1 MAKQKG
7 FILYEG
13 ASELDNAPIVVI
25 ATMSTNNRK
34 TGKMVQ
40 VWILRSDIDPI
51 EAFKSKADYSI
62 CGNCPQRW
70 SLGGACYVNI
80 GQAPSLS
87 IEHTSAAAIRYS
99 IRHYM
104 ATYWLIVKSD

>member
-51 EAFKSKADYSI
+51 EAFKSRADYSI

-80 GQAPSLS
+80 GQAPSSYLS
-87 IEHTSAAAIRYS
+87 SIQARQLYAIRS
-99 IRHYM
+99 GITWRP
-104 ATYWLIVKSD
+104 IG